1 MLPIGTQIYLI
12 GFYVPIQGTQQEK
25 INGLQKPCLPCFGT
39 HLHNHTSM
47 KNITYAPK
55 ANDSNQGTGKHRWS
69 GVAIVQ
75 SNG

>member
-1 MLPIGTQIYLI
+1 MPSIGTQIYLI
-12 GFYVPIQGTQQEK
+12 GFCVPIQGTQEEK
-25 INGLQKPCLPCFGT
+25 INGLQKPCLPRFGT

-55 ANDSNQGTGKHRWS
+55 ANDPDQRTGKHSWT
-69 GVAIVQ
+69 GAAVVQ